1 VLLSELINEHRVEYH
16 ALSNDEK
23 DSILKEYEEHK
34 ATKTN
39 GVRISTKSKVN
50 DVTQTLKVIEN
61 EVCVSLFLTTLTNKF
76 T

>member
-1 VLLSELINEHRVEYH
+1 VEYH

-34 ATKTN
+34 ARKTN

-61 EVCVSLFLTTLTNKF
+61 EVRVSLFLTTLTNKF